1 MENVRP
7 AAELNLS
14 RNWIFFV
21 EVFANIGTA
30 IMECLL
36 HLQNQPPEVFYEKG
50 VSLDTLRVSVYL

>member
-50 VSLDTLRVSVYL
+50 VSLDTL